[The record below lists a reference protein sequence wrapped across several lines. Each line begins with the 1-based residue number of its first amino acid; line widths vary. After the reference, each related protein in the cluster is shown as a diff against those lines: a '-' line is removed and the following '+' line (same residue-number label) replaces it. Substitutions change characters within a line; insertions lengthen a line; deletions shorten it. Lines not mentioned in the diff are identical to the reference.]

1 MTLQKFR
8 IQNRFLQ
15 AVVFVLLASFTYLV
29 FHSAEHADSDHSCII
44 CHADVHLGAPA
55 SITSVEVAHTDVDT
69 HLVIIDISADISF
82 IHSSVT
88 DRAPP
93 SLS

>member
-15 AVVFVLLASFTYLV
+15 AVIFVLLASFTYLV
-29 FHSAEHADSDHSCII
+29 FHSAEHADSDHSCVI
-44 CHADVHLGAPA
+44 CHADVHLGAP
-55 SITSVEVAHTDVDT
+55 ISVNSADVAPTDVDI
-69 HLVIIDISADISF
+69 HLIIIDISADISF
-82 IHSSVT
+82 VHSSVT

-93 SLS
+93 SFS